1 MLQPL
6 GQGAPV
12 RQPGQRVG
20 EGPADQV
27 LLGAPAVG
35 DVDQREDDE
44 LRRRHQ
50 RCCDLYREHIAALKQ
65 PLPA

>member
-1 MLQPL
+1 MSWAAFNKNDETDLTISSKRAATEARLEMLF
-6 GQGAPV
+6 
-12 RQPGQRVG
+12 
-20 EGPADQV
+20 
-27 LLGAPAVG
+27 
-35 DVDQREDDE
+35 EDDE